1 MEEGG
6 GGKRSVEEGGVVA
19 IHYRKVWFLVRSG
32 PIQGD
37 DPSAF
42 LFIQFSE
49 GYCFGGCHESF
60 TTKKKNK
67 NLIFDAFL

>member
-19 IHYRKVWFLVRSG
+19 IHYRKIWFLVRSG

-37 DPSAF
+37 D
-42 LFIQFSE
+42 
-49 GYCFGGCHESF
+49 ESF